1 MTAAKL
7 GVAMGRP
14 ATTVDGLSVQLARAR
29 MTSSG
34 LQENLR
40 VEKAESIDLAST
52 VRAHA
57 RRMHLAVV
65 AERPDLA
72 LHDAAAIVAAAA
84 RFLRQRG
91 RA

>member
-1 MTAAKL
+1 MSVD
-7 GVAMGRP
+7 VAPRGRP
-14 ATTVDGLSVQLARAR
+14 ATTVNGLSVQLARSR

-34 LQENLR
+34 LRENLR
-40 VEKAESIDLAST
+40 VEKTEAAELATT

-65 AERPDLA
+65 ADRVDLA
-72 LHDAAAIVAAAA
+72 LHDAAAIVAAAD

-91 RA
+91 QV